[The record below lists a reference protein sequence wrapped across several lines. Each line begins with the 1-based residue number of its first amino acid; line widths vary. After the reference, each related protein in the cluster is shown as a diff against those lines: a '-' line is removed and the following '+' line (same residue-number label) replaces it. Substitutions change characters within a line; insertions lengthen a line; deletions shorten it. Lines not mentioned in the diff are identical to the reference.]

1 MIIFIFL
8 KLMRKRLT
16 THIGPNLSIDS
27 TGTQQ
32 ELDRKVVVVV
42 LLVFVFIV
50 LSKQDSAR

>member
-8 KLMRKRLT
+8 KLMGKCLT

-32 ELDRKVVVVV
+32 ELGRNLIGTWWVGGGGCGGV
-42 LLVFVFIV
+42 
-50 LSKQDSAR
+50 S